1 LRQTSVEDKLQREI
15 SVIAARRIK
24 APLQVTPRAGVT
36 RKLVET
42 LIQHGIK
49 FPVVT
54 MPRLPIAMTDSHR
67 RVSISGNKSLDES
80 RGSAICSSLGQSDK
94 FCATTAEAQALG
106 K

>member
-1 LRQTSVEDKLQREI
+1 MFDFAITCKV
-15 SVIAARRIK
+15 
-24 APLQVTPRAGVT
+24 
-36 RKLVET
+36 VET
-42 LIQHGIK
+42 LIQDGIK
-49 FPVVT
+49 FPVAT

-67 RVSISGNKSLDES
+67 RASISGNKSLDES

>member
-1 LRQTSVEDKLQREI
+1 
-15 SVIAARRIK
+15 
-24 APLQVTPRAGVT
+24 
-36 RKLVET
+36 
-42 LIQHGIK
+42 
-49 FPVVT
+49 

-67 RVSISGNKSLDES
+67 RASISGNKSLDES